1 MDWTRE
7 VFGWMDGLDTGLLEA
22 MSYVAG
28 SDDCKQSM
36 WVAI

>member
-28 SDDCKQSM
+28 SNDWKQLTC
-36 WVAI
+36 VAI